1 MFNVSEEING
11 NVRVTIEHA
20 GRVFSEIWKMS
31 VANAMIEAEEILSR
45 WKK

>member
-11 NVRVTIEHA
+11 NVRISIEHA
-20 GRVFSEIWKMS
+20 GRVFTAIWKMT
-31 VANAMIEAEEILSR
+31 VAQATIEAEEILSR